1 MVGVRSP
8 PKGSS
13 KGARERRDT
22 ATVRIKISVKHT
34 IDGFLG
40 GSDRIKEHSALSDVF
55 VEGPVPKQKLAR
67 RKKTSAA

>member
-1 MVGVRSP
+1 MVGIRSL

-13 KGARERRDT
+13 KGTRERRDT
-22 ATVRIKISVKHT
+22 ATARTKISVKHT

-40 GSDRIKEHSALSDVF
+40 GADRIKEHSASDVF
-55 VEGPVPKQKLAR
+55 VEGPVPKEKLAR